1 VSEVEVRVALVE
13 QNYQQLDRRMEKV
26 EQKVDLLHTDLL
38 NANHS
43 LIKVI
48 VGSAG
53 TIFAGVISLIVVI
66 LLN

>member
-1 VSEVEVRVALVE
+1 MEHEVRVALVE
-13 QNYQQLDRRMEKV
+13 QNYQQLDKRMEKV
-26 EQKVDLLHTDLL
+26 EQKMDLLHTDLL

>member
-1 VSEVEVRVALVE
+1 MSEVEVRVALVE

>member
-1 VSEVEVRVALVE
+1 MDTEVRLSLIE
-13 QNYQQLDRRMEKV
+13 QNYQQLDKRLEKV
-26 EQKVDLLHTDLL
+26 EQKMSELHKDLIES
-38 NANHS
+38 NHS

-53 TIFAGVISLIVVI
+53 TIFAGLISLIVVI